1 MEKNP
6 QNKARTNDK
15 LDPLMMLGPGF
26 EPRPLSKHRTSPA
39 AQNWPNTIGRN
50 YFSPS
55 NYFQPFPERIETGT
69 ARNSTSHREKTK
81 TEKGAE
87 GS

>member
-1 MEKNP
+1 LNP
-6 QNKARTNDK
+6 GHSLNTAPVLLPKTGPI
-15 LDPLMMLGPGF
+15 PLA
-26 EPRPLSKHRTSPA
+26 E
-39 AQNWPNTIGRN
+39 TISALQTISS
-50 YFSPS
+50 FP

-69 ARNSTSHREKTK
+69 ARNSTSHGEKTK